1 MIYFIHLRILIF
13 VILQMILHPIFVI
26 MALIQSVS
34 GRSKYMYGSSHALCY
49 SCEQLCVIHNSFA
62 LYGWDVICDCRAKKA
77 KYWLLDL
84 GIQKDTRIIAKI
96 VIVQIWR
103 SGTFQDR
110 KLKSISYQLLQL
122 IHEKVREQVW
132 TFEKSKIGMNNSLVN
147 IMRTQKGPKVIVK
160 MLLDLLKVQKQ
171 YLICQFLQF
180 GANFL
185 VQTLER
191 SRINI
196 NSYGNLKGSKNN
208 YKNCYYLDLDL

>member
-103 SGTFQDR
+103 SGPFQDR

-132 TFEKSKIGMNNSLVN
+132 TSEKSKIGMNNSLVN

-171 YLICQFLQF
+171 YLICVSFY
-180 GANFL
+180 N
-185 VQTLER
+185 LEQIFWCR
-191 SRINI
+191 L
-196 NSYGNLKGSKNN
+196 LKGPEST
-208 YKNCYYLDLDL
+208 LIVMET